1 MELIISEL
9 FYSIQGETSRCGFPS
24 FFIRLCGCNLNCSYC
39 DTRYARS
46 GGRRILIP
54 EIIKSIKRFKRL
66 DHVTITGGEPL
77 LQKHTII
84 LMKMLVQN
92 GFSVQVETNGS
103 ILLKDVPRGVRK
115 IVDVKTP
122 SSGEKKSFNF
132 KNLRYLEAADE
143 IKFVLS
149 DLKDYN
155 YSRRFIKKYLE
166 KSDAIINF
174 SPVPDRFPLNTL
186 ADLIIKDRIGVRLN
200 LQLHKII
207 WPDGEP
213 KIE

>member
-1 MELIISEL
+1 MELVISEL
-9 FYSIQGETSRCGFPS
+9 FYSIQGETSRSGFPS

-46 GGRRILIP
+46 GGHSIQIP
-54 EIIKSIKRFKRL
+54 EIIKSIKKYKYL
-66 DHVTITGGEPL
+66 DHITITGGEPL
-77 LQKHTII
+77 IQKNTINLMKTLLQK
-84 LMKMLVQN
+84 

-103 ILLKDVPRGVRK
+103 ILLKDVPGGVRK

-132 KNLRYLEAADE
+132 KNLRYIKAGDE
-143 IKFVLS
+143 VKFVLS

-174 SPVPDRFPLNTL
+174 SPIADKFPLNTL

-213 KIE
+213 KTG